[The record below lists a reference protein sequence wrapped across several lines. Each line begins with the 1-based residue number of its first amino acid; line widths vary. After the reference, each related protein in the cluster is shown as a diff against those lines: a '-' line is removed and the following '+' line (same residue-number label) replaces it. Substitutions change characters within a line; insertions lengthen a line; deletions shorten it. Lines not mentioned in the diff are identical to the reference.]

1 MSKHR
6 RVSAKGRA
14 VITRYLPTKYKS
26 KAGLIASLAGV
37 ALSVAVLFTTD
48 HPQIAVAIQALT
60 AFGFVENSD
69 SE

>member
-6 RVSAKGRA
+6 KVSAKGRA
-14 VITRYLPTKYKS
+14 AITQYLPTKYKS
-26 KAGLIASLAGV
+26 KSGLVASFAGV
-37 ALSVAVLFTTD
+37 ILSVAVLFTTD
-48 HPQIAVAIQALT
+48 YPQIAVAIQALT